1 MKFFTTPY
9 HYNLLQDTERLS
21 AFYEAIWG
29 NEWDVVYDLGTG
41 SGILS
46 YFAAPTTN
54 FIFAFEKNPK
64 SADCARK
71 NLEKWHNVQVIT
83 TDIMDFEFNQKA
95 DLIICEMLD
104 TALIDEEQIPV
115 LNKAL
120 KYLKPSGN
128 VIPFGVLNGAEPI
141 FMQSPRICYQDVDE
155 INFPKYQNMG
165 DLVIFNKIIFEP
177 DMDEHINVDI
187 EFTISTPGKINA
199 IKLTSFTLIEPNLI
213 CGPTPM
219 LNPPLF
225 VPIEEI
231 DLNKDETLKLNLSYV
246 MGGGLDTIRTKI
258 KNIS

>member
-9 HYNLLQDTERLS
+9 HYNLLKDTERLS

-46 YFAAPTTN
+46 YFAAPTSN
-54 FIFAFEKNPK
+54 FIFALEKNPK
-64 SADCARK
+64 SSECAQK
-71 NLEKWHNVQVIT
+71 NLEKWPNVQVIN
-83 TDIMDFEFNQKA
+83 TDIMDFEFTQKA

-177 DMDEHINVDI
+177 AMDEHINVDI

-199 IKLTSFTLIEPNLI
+199 LKLTSFTLLQPNLI

-231 DLNKDETLKLNLSYV
+231 DLNKNEKLKLNLSYV

>member
-9 HYNLLQDTERLS
+9 HQHLLEDQDRLS
-21 AFYEAIWG
+21 AFYEALSGNHWG
-29 NEWDVVYDLGTG
+29 LVYDLGTG

-46 YFAAPTTN
+46 YFVAPN
-54 FIFAFEKNPK
+54 SDFIFALEKNPK
-64 SADCARK
+64 SAECARK
-71 NLEKWHNVQVIT
+71 NLKKWQNVQVIN
-83 TDIMDFEFNQKA
+83 TDIIDFDFPQKA

-120 KYLKPSGN
+120 KYLKSSGTIIPYG
-128 VIPFGVLNGAEPI
+128 VINGAEPV
-141 FMQSPRICYQDVDE
+141 FMKTPQICYQDVDST
-155 INFPKYQNMG
+155 NFPEYCIQG
-165 DLVIFNKIIFEP
+165 DLVIFDKIIFKSKLKETV
-177 DMDEHINVDI
+177 DVDI
-187 EFTISTPGKINA
+187 EFISKNHGKINA
-199 IKLTSFTLIEPNLI
+199 IKLTTFTLLNPNLI

-231 DLNKDETLKLNLSYV
+231 NLKKNENVKMNLSYV

-258 KNIS
+258 KSIS

>member
-21 AFYEAIWG
+21 AFYEAIFDNDWG
-29 NEWDVVYDLGTG
+29 LVYDLGTG

-46 YFAAPTTN
+46 YFAAPTSN

-64 SADCARK
+64 SSECAKK
-71 NLEKWHNVQVIT
+71 NLEKWHNVQVIN
-83 TDIMDFEFNQKA
+83 TDIMDFEFTQKA

-120 KYLKPSGN
+120 NYLKPSGT
-128 VIPFGVLNGAEPI
+128 VIPCGVLNGAEPI
-141 FMQSPRICYQDVDE
+141 FMQSPRICYQDVDD
-155 INFPKYQNMG
+155 INFPKYQNRG
-165 DLVIFNKIIFEP
+165 NLVIFNKIIFEP
-177 DMDEHINVDI
+177 SMEEHVNVDI
-187 EFTISTPGKINA
+187 EFIISIPGKINA
-199 IKLTSFTLIEPNLI
+199 IKLTSFTLIEANLI

-231 DLNKDETLKLNLSYV
+231 DLNKNEKLKLNLSYI

-258 KNIS
+258 KDIS